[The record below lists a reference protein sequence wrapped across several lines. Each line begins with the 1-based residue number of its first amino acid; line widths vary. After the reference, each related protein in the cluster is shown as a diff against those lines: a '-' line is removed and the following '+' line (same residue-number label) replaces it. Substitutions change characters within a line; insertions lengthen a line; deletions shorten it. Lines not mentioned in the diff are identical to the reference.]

1 MKKIAKDDKVRMIQF
16 FFSTTAFGLYIFYS
30 LLANRYSKNTEYI
43 VQWYFTRIIYA
54 VPYIACLISVAFSKH
69 RNPRRQSS
77 SCITLLFLSFI
88 PSLLDLTVFPPLFL
102 FAEDFSNGLC
112 MSIIAI
118 SILFVIMLL
127 LSIPDMK
134 KSTYSA
140 MLFIISIAFFCYA
153 LSKINIAGGLIS
165 INIFSFSFLLSALA
179 LFGANFNF
187 ENEYEPKCYKLLGID
202 RNSSMDFDY
211 IIDGVT
217 DSYLTEG
224 TYSEAFIAREF
235 YYAMKND
242 DKEKLAKLNITS
254 KDSIASIF
262 ALWLKF
268 EKDYFSDREPTV
280 FFNICKYMTSNKISD
295 KDFNRTFYLF
305 RQAICTQKNVFGNI
319 DINIEGE
326 EPANIL
332 SNLYDETFEYD
343 NTMFASVESFFQGLK
358 FKDAKRQAEIFAM
371 PGKAARKA
379 GIYHNWWKL
388 TGNLYFKG
396 KKINRYSF
404 DYDKLIAVPFL
415 SRFCN
420 DNGKFKQALLD
431 TKFKTLTYSN
441 GKAEKYQT
449 VLTQSEYLNI
459 LNFVK
464 RKAFDEYYLNE
475 NTTEDYNE

>member
-1 MKKIAKDDKVRMIQF
+1 MKNITKENKMKIIQLAF
-16 FFSTTAFGLYIFYS
+16 AVIAFGLYVTYS
-30 LLANRYSKNTEYI
+30 ALLNPVVRDLGHYTKWLISRVVYAMPYI
-43 VQWYFTRIIYA
+43 V
-54 VPYIACLISVAFSKH
+54 CLLSLTLGRHK
-69 RNPRRQSS
+69 NPRRQSS

-140 MLFIISIAFFCYA
+140 MLFIISIAFFGYA

-224 TYSEAFIAREF
+224 AYSEAFIAREF

-305 RQAICTQKNVFGNI
+305 RQAVCTQKNVFGNI

-420 DNGKFKQALLD
+420 DNGKFKQDLLD